1 LAKRIDR
8 LMPRISKDSTL
19 ATFGRV
25 SRSSVVKLALLRGV
39 AALEA
44 EYK

>member
-1 LAKRIDR
+1 
-8 LMPRISKDSTL
+8 MPKVAKDSTL